1 MNYLCCLY
9 LSYSFYFLY
18 NYLYFLSY
26 YIPPLPH
33 ASEGEEFEDEAKF
46 YKRSSR
52 NWLDDNRLSWNKF
65 LAGIRKDFTKFVED
79 KAWMA
84 WDQADED

>member
-1 MNYLCCLY
+1 MEDVERIRDWIDRNGIV
-9 LSYSFYFLY
+9 FY
-18 NYLYFLSY
+18 NQGKS
-26 YIPPLPH
+26 
-33 ASEGEEFEDEAKF
+33 
-46 YKRSSR
+46 
-52 NWLDDNRLSWNKF
+52 LSWNKF